1 MKNKNQLIGCCG
13 LDCEKCDARIA
24 TITDDNALREQTATL
39 WSKLNGVTITP
50 EMINCVG
57 CRIEGVKTPFCDKL
71 CPIHN
76 CVRKNGLDTCA
87 DCSQME
93 GLRQE
98 LIPFAEKYV
107 ENTYYSFN
115 ENEFVAF
122 EQRGKGT
129 IDLAL
134 ERPYLF
140 RFLYT
145 GERSQLLSNGFELQ
159 QDLSDGPNM
168 YEKIADM
175 LEITIEQAMDFA
187 MTMMVYTQ
195 GMGTLIASGSV
206 QDTKENMYCMLHNTG
221 MTYLKGL
228 GVGEDILQALSGGDE
243 SDADSSNG

>member
-1 MKNKNQLIGCCG
+1 MPSSPKVKKEDIL
-13 LDCEKCDARIA
+13 
-24 TITDDNALREQTATL
+24 QTALEIVTQDGYAAL
-39 WSKLNGVTITP
+39 NIKAVAKKL
-50 EMINCVG
+50 G
-57 CRIEGVKTPFCDKL
+57 CSTA
-71 CPIHN
+71 PISWQF
-76 CVRKNGLDTCA
+76 GGMD
-87 DCSQME
+87 

-140 RFLYT
+140 RFLYM

-195 GMGTLIASGSV
+195 GMGTLIASGIV

-228 GVGEDILQALSGGDE
+228 GVREDILQALSGGDE

>member
-1 MKNKNQLIGCCG
+1 MPSSPKIKKEDIL
-13 LDCEKCDARIA
+13 
-24 TITDDNALREQTATL
+24 QTALEIVTQNGYAAL
-39 WSKLNGVTITP
+39 NIKAVAKKL
-50 EMINCVG
+50 G
-57 CRIEGVKTPFCDKL
+57 CSTA
-71 CPIHN
+71 PISWQF
-76 CVRKNGLDTCA
+76 GGMD
-87 DCSQME
+87 

-159 QDLSDGPNM
+159 QDPSGGPNM

-195 GMGTLIASGSV
+195 GMGTLIASGIV

-228 GVGEDILQALSGGDE
+228 GVRKDILQALSGGDG

>member
-1 MKNKNQLIGCCG
+1 MPSSPKIKKEDIL
-13 LDCEKCDARIA
+13 
-24 TITDDNALREQTATL
+24 QTALEIVTQDGYAAL
-39 WSKLNGVTITP
+39 NIKAVAKKL
-50 EMINCVG
+50 G
-57 CRIEGVKTPFCDKL
+57 CSTA
-71 CPIHN
+71 PISWQF
-76 CVRKNGLDTCA
+76 GGMD
-87 DCSQME
+87 

-140 RFLYT
+140 RFLYM

-159 QDLSDGPNM
+159 QDPSDGTDM

-195 GMGTLIASGSV
+195 GMGTLIASGIV

>member
-1 MKNKNQLIGCCG
+1 MPSSPKIKKEDIL
-13 LDCEKCDARIA
+13 
-24 TITDDNALREQTATL
+24 QTALEIVTQDGYAAL
-39 WSKLNGVTITP
+39 NIKAVAKKL
-50 EMINCVG
+50 G
-57 CRIEGVKTPFCDKL
+57 CSTA
-71 CPIHN
+71 PISWQF
-76 CVRKNGLDTCA
+76 GGMD
-87 DCSQME
+87 

-140 RFLYT
+140 RFLYM

-159 QDLSDGPNM
+159 QDPSDGTDM
-168 YEKIADM
+168 YERIADI

-195 GMGTLIASGSV
+195 GMGTLIASGIV